1 MEELKTCPFC
11 GEEIMA
17 VARKCKHCG
26 EWLPQEDAGQ
36 QQEKPA
42 EQQQEQGAAAEE
54 GSKSHTAED
63 IKHELEKHRAQD
75 DEDEGDNSF
84 GEATAA
90 ADEAP
95 DEGNADESAA
105 EEEEPDEEED
115 SCDDDDDD
123 DSSDGCL
130 SGCLSDLFV
139 FAAILLAPWLAF

>member
-11 GEEIMA
+11 GEEILA

-36 QQEKPA
+36 QQEKSA
-42 EQQQEQGAAAEE
+42 EQQQEQGATAEE

-63 IKHELEKHRAQD
+63 IKHELEKHRAREND
-75 DEDEGDNSF
+75 DEDDSGY
-84 GEATAA
+84 
-90 ADEAP
+90 DEAMVATDEEP
-95 DEGNADESAA
+95 DEENADESAA
-105 EEEEPDEEED
+105 EEEETDEEED
-115 SCDDDDDD
+115 SSDDDDDD
-123 DSSDGCL
+123 DSGDGCL